1 MQGRKSIPSLHQE
14 SLWLSPSW
22 FPFRR
27 GRMLCV
33 FRMSGRRR
41 TLAPFYFLLLWFL
54 PLRFL
59 PLLRLPRRLCVPLF
73 HSPRPLFLGVLL
85 LLLMLLT
92 LLDLLSLGHLPLL
105 LLLFG
110 QLLLLL
116 LLVLTLLQLCVACV
130 LRRRPFP
137 VGLGAALGTTHVV
150 GVILLSRR
158 FASIER
164 PFVLGWHVGVPAS
177 VGGAACRRSVV
188 GRARSLGFDN
198 LSGELSGPGGCGDR
212 RLAVVH

>member
-22 FPFRR
+22 FPFRG

-33 FRMSGRRR
+33 FRMSRRPR
-41 TLAPFYFLLLWFL
+41 TLAPFYFLPLWFL

-92 LLDLLSLGHLPLL
+92 LLDLLSLDLLPLFL
-105 LLLFG
+105 LLG

-116 LLVLTLLQLCVACV
+116 LLLVILLRLCVAGA
-130 LRRRPFP
+130 LRRRPFR
-137 VGLGAALGTTHVV
+137 VGLGTALGTTHVV

-164 PFVLGWHVGVPAS
+164 PFVLG
-177 VGGAACRRSVV
+177 
-188 GRARSLGFDN
+188 
-198 LSGELSGPGGCGDR
+198 
-212 RLAVVH
+212 